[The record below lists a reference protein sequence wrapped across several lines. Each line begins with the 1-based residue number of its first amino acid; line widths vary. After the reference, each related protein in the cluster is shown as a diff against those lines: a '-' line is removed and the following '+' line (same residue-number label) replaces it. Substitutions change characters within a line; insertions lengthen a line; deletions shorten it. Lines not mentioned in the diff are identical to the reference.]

1 MKSVRVC
8 PCMCDWVRRKLE
20 PDDMATLSPPLNK
33 SRSKPCIATI
43 TPASSTSPRPHLKI
57 LFTANT
63 QSQQLYQISITQK
76 IYEEHLQQITHLS
89 PQYQKIDVLVMKVLQ
104 QITNPIPITYKFLVI
119 TKTHLFLT

>member
-1 MKSVRVC
+1 MY
-8 PCMCDWVRRKLE
+8 DWVRRKLE

-57 LFTANT
+57 LFNT
-63 QSQQLYQISITQK
+63 RSQQLYQISITQK

-119 TKTHLFLT
+119 TKAHLSLT